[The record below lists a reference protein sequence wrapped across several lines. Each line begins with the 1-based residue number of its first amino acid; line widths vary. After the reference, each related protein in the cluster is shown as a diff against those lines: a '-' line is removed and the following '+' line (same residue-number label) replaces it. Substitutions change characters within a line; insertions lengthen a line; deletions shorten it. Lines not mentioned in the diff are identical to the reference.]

1 MPTRPS
7 GVALPAQPDT
17 FAALQ
22 AMQSIVLAEC
32 LVSGLTPFA
41 ALSAS
46 DAARYGV
53 SRAVFVGQPKDFA
66 DAYLPQCRIW
76 IAPETETVSL
86 TAYAGRAEAEL
97 EAIVRVYVDL
107 RPDWYAAEQSV
118 LSIRDAL
125 WSALL
130 RHERL
135 GGTVAT
141 VIESQARPGRGL
153 GYEQIAGSDYRCYE
167 ARWLIRQQWSIAG
180 GRVV

>member
-7 GVALPAQPDT
+7 GVALPAQPNT

-32 LVSGLTPFA
+32 LVNGLTPFA
-41 ALSAS
+41 ALNAS

-53 SRAVFVGQPKDFA
+53 ASAVFIGQPKDFA
-66 DAYLPQCRIW
+66 DVYLPQCRIW
-76 IAPETETVSL
+76 LTPESESVAL
-86 TAYAGRAEAEL
+86 AAYAGRAEAEL

-107 RPDWYAAEQSV
+107 RPDWYAAEQKILAV
-118 LSIRDAL
+118 RDAL

-141 VIESQARPGRGL
+141 VVASDARPGRGL
-153 GYEQIAGSDYRCYE
+153 CYEQIAGSDYRCYE
-167 ARWLIRQQWSIAG
+167 ARWLIRQQWSFAG